1 MPKQRRIK
9 PPKSLEVTRRK
20 AVERPNAYD
29 LPLEMLSIV
38 EWHPDLNAELP
49 PEQVHLVLQLGGET
63 EADKLDL
70 LLRFQSPEALGFVI
84 EELIAYR
91 KNVWP
96 DAEPINLNAEVEEN
110 DENA

>member
-1 MPKQRRIK
+1 MNKRKKKRIT
-9 PPKSLEVTRRK
+9 PGPDVEVTRQK

-29 LPLEMLSIV
+29 LPLDMLSIV

-49 PEQVHLVLQLGGET
+49 PEQVHLVLKLGGET

-70 LLRFQSPEALGFVI
+70 LLRFQTPDTLGFVI

-96 DAEPINLNAEVEEN
+96 DAEPINPDAEVAT
-110 DENA
+110 DV